1 MSLALEARIFLA
13 NQRACSEFTSFRCF
27 STFNEA
33 EDAFGAMHDL
43 NDETLA
49 ARQSI
54 DASIGENTDILI
66 VPIVGGL
73 EIIDS
78 QGFHDFVGVG
88 EAQLLC
94 LEEGMEYEITNPY
107 DTELI
112 NFLQIRLSNL
122 SDSFAYKTEKTI
134 VNLNQ
139 KNELLPLF
147 SKIGNL
153 YTSFVCKY
161 EGRKEGVHAV
171 QKAGNGVFVFVIEGA
186 FEVANRLLETRDGL
200 SLKNIEIVEF
210 EALSA
215 EAILMIFEVGLS
227 TN

>member
-1 MSLALEARIFLA
+1 MSNSIEARIFLA
-13 NQRACSEFTSFRCF
+13 NQRACAEFTIFRRF

-33 EDAFGAMHDL
+33 EDAFGAMSDL

-49 ARQSI
+49 ARQSFEAEI
-54 DASIGENTDILI
+54 MDNTDILI

-73 EIIDS
+73 EITDS
-78 QGFHDFVGVG
+78 EGLHDFVSVG
-88 EAQLLC
+88 EVQLLS
-94 LEEGMEYEITNPY
+94 LGGNMSYEIINPY
-107 DTELI
+107 NTELI
-112 NFLQIRLSNL
+112 NFLQIRFTNQTDAFVYQNQKISINL
-122 SDSFAYKTEKTI
+122 H
-134 VNLNQ
+134 Q

-147 SKIGNL
+147 SKVGNL

-161 EGRKEGVHAV
+161 EGRKEGVHTV

-186 FEVANRLLETRDGL
+186 FEVVDRLLETRDGL
-200 SLKNIEIVEF
+200 SLKNIETVEF